1 MAMEMEKTVSVKT
14 EQPTEPQE
22 PQRAEEEQPAEPQE
36 FELQA
41 KGEGWEGVVS
51 VRSDGTFKRR
61 GTWAKKGEEGQWEVS
76 RSKSHLSLTLKWD
89 DKAPETVVSD
99 DLGASFQN
107 EGGLTLATEDGEAPA
122 WFRAFFEKEDGRCMQ
137 ACLFCCPTSV
147 TEHEGEAETIVQ
159 QLWEHVESVVEKI
172 DDGIDVV
179 QDKVEDVVEAVVDAV
194 DDVRDAIVDALGL
207 NDKFV
212 DVSDNAL
219 DDIAP
224 KAGDVVMEEASNFIP
239 AFQKLDDRVPQDL
252 DGAAKAACA
261 ATILGFREKIHDF
274 CQDVVELLKQGA
286 DMIGAALKCLYKVT
300 SWILR
305 ACKEGVETAVELLK
319 KVIPDC
325 CEAACLSCMGLAS
338 KLGQWIST
346 AFNKIVDMV
355 EDFLKAALRTFGV
368 PEWICEKVDFNGNS
382 SADDANDDDEP
393 LNHRHALNDEDAP
406 AQQAMAGGG
415 ASSSKSKDTQ
425 QAVQGD
431 EGKATS

>member
-1 MAMEMEKTVSVKT
+1 MAMEKTVSVRT
-14 EQPTEPQE
+14 EQPAEPQE
-22 PQRAEEEQPAEPQE
+22 PQRPEEEQSPAEPQE
-36 FELQA
+36 FELRA

-76 RSKSHLSLTLKWD
+76 RSKSRLTLNWD
-89 DKAPETVVSD
+89 DKDPETVVSD
-99 DLGASFQN
+99 DLGVSFKN
-107 EGGLTLATEDGEAPA
+107 GEGLILTTEGGEAPE
-122 WFRAFFEKEDGRCMQ
+122 WFRTLFEKQDGRCMQ
-137 ACLFCCPTSV
+137 ACLFCCPASV
-147 TEHEGEAETIVQ
+147 TEHEEGEPETIIH

-172 DDGIDVV
+172 DDGIDAV

-212 DVSDNAL
+212 EVSDNAL

-224 KAGDVVMEEASNFIP
+224 KAGDVVIEEASNFIP

-261 ATILGFREKIHDF
+261 ATILGFRGKIHDF
-274 CQDVVELLKQGA
+274 CQDVVELLKEGA

-305 ACKEGVETAVELLK
+305 ACKEGVEKAVELLK
-319 KVIPDC
+319 AVIPDC

-346 AFNKIVDMV
+346 AFNRIVDMV
-355 EDFLKAALRTFGV
+355 EDFLKAAMRTFGV
-368 PEWICEKVDFNGNS
+368 PEWICEKVDFNGNA
-382 SADDANDDDEP
+382 SADNANDDDEP
-393 LNHRHALNDEDAP
+393 LNHHHHALKDEDAP
-406 AQQAMAGGG
+406 AQQAMGGGG
-415 ASSSKSKDTQ
+415 ASSP
-425 QAVQGD
+425 
-431 EGKATS
+431 